1 MTGTMSSTTEVPPPE
16 GNAPEYT
23 RQKLADN
30 LCFAVL
36 AIKEANEAVIRLRKL
51 TLAQR
56 SLLIRCQ
63 DILGKH
69 ITSLKPGDE
78 PAWELWK
85 EINAQ
90 LTQISPLDFFQSE
103 LPYDPERR
111 P

>member
-1 MTGTMSSTTEVPPPE
+1 MNKDFQGPSEPE
-16 GNAPEYT
+16 APEYT
-23 RQKLADN
+23 HEQLAGN
-30 LCFAVL
+30 LTFCVL
-36 AIKEANEAVIRLRKL
+36 ALTEANAEKTRLRKQV
-51 TLAQR
+51 LAQR